1 MASQTA
7 TFYLDDHQNTE
18 ELKNHI
24 LQKINS
30 KAIRSIVLNGRENS
44 IDEVV
49 QLAIVVKNE
58 IVHGLH
64 QTTKVYLVPQN
75 KKLLP
80 LKQIFTRNVGAY
92 KAKEMTPKQKFEM
105 LMELDGNNGYNLVP
119 HIQITLS
126 KDRQNTDDISYQRP
140 SVPIRDFRFYKSSAK
155 NRTAPTREPF
165 EQI

>member
-1 MASQTA
+1 MENQTA

-49 QLAIVVKNE
+49 QLAIVIKNE

-75 KKLLP
+75 KKLVP
-80 LKQIFTRNVGAY
+80 LNQIFTRSVGAY
-92 KAKEMTPKQKFEM
+92 KAKEMTPKQKFDL

-119 HIQITLS
+119 YI
-126 KDRQNTDDISYQRP
+126 
-140 SVPIRDFRFYKSSAK
+140 
-155 NRTAPTREPF
+155 
-165 EQI
+165 

>member
-1 MASQTA
+1 MENQTA

-49 QLAIVVKNE
+49 QLAIVIKNE

-80 LKQIFTRNVGAY
+80 LNQIFTRNVGAY
-92 KAKEMTPKQKFEM
+92 KSQEMTPKQKFNL
-105 LMELDGNNGYNLVP
+105 LMELDGKNGNNFVP
-119 HIQITLS
+119 YIQITLS
-126 KDRQNTDDISYQRP
+126 KDKPNRDDISYQRP

-155 NRTAPTREPF
+155 NRPAPTRKPF